1 MPKRED
7 ATVEDEHETKKRR
20 VDPSSDDLLD
30 EYRPNNSVNDE
41 NSTNSAMTVNNNNND
56 PTYRAPSL
64 VDLEHVIDCMSVESN
79 LFAGFLQENYLHFF
93 TDIDDVVGASQAL
106 SDSDQLTQFY
116 EGYQNEQITEQ
127 INQNGLIIAA
137 RGLMYHNQH
146 PLQTHV
152 FKSMYKPLPL
162 YYQASQNKKL
172 VQILFPIAPS
182 DSSLTPT
189 SHNAI
194 QGPYERLIMEYIPMA
209 KKLPRNHLVNKLKL
223 TPSTTFCVLS
233 YDD

>member
-1 MPKRED
+1 MPKSED
-7 ATVEDEHETKKRR
+7 AAGEDEHVAKKRR

-30 EYRPNNSVNDE
+30 DYRADNSGNEETSNSALALTNSNNNNNS
-41 NSTNSAMTVNNNNND
+41 NND
-56 PTYRAPSL
+56 PTYRPPSL

-106 SDSDQLTQFY
+106 SDSDLLTQFY
-116 EGYQNEQITEQ
+116 EGYQNEQVTEQ
-127 INQNGLIIAA
+127 INQNGLLIAA

-162 YYQASQNKKL
+162 YYQAAQNKKL

-182 DSSLTPT
+182 DSSLTLT

-209 KKLPRNHLVNKLKL
+209 KKLPRNHLTNKLKL
-223 TPSTTFCVLS
+223 TPSM
-233 YDD
+233 